1 MTFPD
6 GAMRIVLNFNTKEK
20 EKEVIRAESDA
31 EIWSFM
37 LKLTHYSITKI
48 TLQI

>member
-6 GAMRIVLNFNTKEK
+6 GAIRIVLNFNTKEK
-20 EKEVIRAESDA
+20 EKEVIRGKSDA
-31 EIWSFM
+31 DFWSFM
-37 LKLTHYSITKI
+37 LNLTHYSITKI